1 MTFVQVAEF
10 FGFAALIVIAVVFYL
25 WWGFTFGVW
34 IDNGLYAVVIVLVL
48 FGVAGMWLVLP
59 SPPPPPPP

>member
-1 MTFVQVAEF
+1 MTFVQMLEF
-10 FGFAALIVIAVVFYL
+10 FGFAALIVVAVVFYL